1 MVKYYHNKEKAI
13 KFTVDLGN
21 DIQKYAMSFLHIWNN
36 ARDNK
41 DVFYKVENLSGSNK
55 IFVSC
60 NPSYR
65 HEVEEYLAQFGEIT
79 FEEEI
84 NRFVIVAQ
92 YDGRGWDELFGDD
105 CEVDFAVDI
114 DC

>member
-1 MVKYYHNKEKAI
+1 MVKYYHNKGKAI
-13 KFTVDLGN
+13 EFTVDLGN
-21 DIQKYAMSFLHIWNN
+21 DVQKYAMSFLHIWNN

-41 DVFYKVENLSGSNK
+41 YAFYKVENLSGSNK

-60 NPSYR
+60 NPMYKK
-65 HEVEEYLAQFGEIT
+65 EVEEYLTHFGEIT